1 MRLALTAGGTGG
13 HIYPALSVLE
23 AAKAVEPAGLVVS
36 FFGPDN
42 RGERAIVAG
51 HGVPF
56 EAVPSAG
63 VRGRG
68 PLRLAASVAK
78 LVQGTAIATWKLRR
92 FKPDV
97 VFSTGGYASFP
108 CSVAARV
115 LRRPLVVYLPDVTPG
130 WAVRAEQRLATRM
143 ATTAEAALAHLPRK
157 KTRVTGYPVRS
168 EFFSVTRDEAR
179 AQLGIAADTKVLLIA
194 GASQGAATINAAV
207 REGLAGLLARATVI
221 HVTGSADEAG
231 ALAAREALDGTLR
244 SRYHVAAYRDD
255 LPVAM
260 LAADLAIMRAGASVI
275 GELPAAGLPALL
287 VPGAFAGGHQ
297 RDNAAW
303 LASQGAAEV
312 VEEAEIRTLIPRAMA
327 LLGEPERLAS
337 MRKAAL
343 SLARP
348 HAAAD
353 IVKLLKEVARR

>member
-13 HIYPALSVLE
+13 HIYPALAVLD
-23 AAKAVEPAGLVVS
+23 AARAADPGGLTVR
-36 FFGPDN
+36 FFGPDD
-42 RGERAIVAG
+42 RGERAIVER
-51 HGVPF
+51 HGLAF
-56 EAVPSAG
+56 ETVASAG

-68 PLRLAASVAK
+68 PMRLAMSFVRLA
-78 LVQGTAIATWKLRR
+78 LGTATAVWKLRR

-130 WAVRAEQRLATRM
+130 WAVRVEQRLATRV
-143 ATTAEAALAHLPRK
+143 ATTAEAALAHLPRN
-157 KTRVTGYPVRS
+157 KTRVTGYPVRPT
-168 EFFSVTRDEAR
+168 FFGTTRAAAR
-179 AQLGIAADTKVLLIA
+179 QQLGIDRDACVVLAA
-194 GASQGAATINAAV
+194 GASQGSSVINAAIANNLEALV
-207 REGLAGLLARATVI
+207 AVATVL
-221 HVTGSADEAG
+221 HVTGAADEANAMATRA
-231 ALAAREALDGTLR
+231 ALSPEAQQ
-244 SRYHVAAYRDD
+244 RYHVAAYRDD

-287 VPGAFAGGHQ
+287 VPGTFAGGHQ

-303 LASQGAAEV
+303 LESQGAAEIV
-312 VEEAEIRTLIPRAMA
+312 DERDISTLGTLTLT
-327 LLGEPERLAS
+327 LLGDSARLSA
-337 MRKAAL
+337 MQEAAR

-348 HAAAD
+348 NAAAD
-353 IVKLLKEVARR
+353 IALLLTEVARR